1 MRELSLTKDEYESL
15 SQENK
20 HKQEEIKHYNEQ
32 LAVLQRRQEKEK
44 VEEVR
49 AHEEKEKKAEK
60 LAENSKSTKDEL
72 V

>member
-20 HKQEEIKHYNEQ
+20 HKQEQIKHYNEQ

-49 AHEEKEKKAEK
+49 AH
-60 LAENSKSTKDEL
+60 
-72 V
+72 